1 MCRSHTTS
9 VGLPGTNDVDRALG
23 IVGFADHFEAR
34 AELRPK
40 TRANERVIVGQDCSY
55 VVLSA
60 WFGLRLHRLTSVPL
74 SGELVMVA

>member
-1 MCRSHTTS
+1 MPHC
-9 VGLPGTNDVDRALG
+9 ALG

-40 TRANERVIVGQDCSY
+40 TRAYERVIVGEDRSY
-55 VVLSA
+55 MVLSA
-60 WFGLRLHRLTSVPL
+60 GFGLRVHKLTSVPL